1 MLTEIIGRVSGG
13 DDLSMDEMAQAIG
26 FMMQG
31 QCKDEEIGLLL
42 MALRAKGETIDE
54 VAGAAAAMRQHMTK
68 INSPHEEMID
78 TCGTGGSGR
87 GTFNISTA
95 AAIVTAAAG
104 VPVAKHGNR
113 AITSKTGSADVLS
126 ELGVNVEASVEQ
138 IEVCLAE
145 LGICFCY
152 APLMHKSM
160 KHVGPVRKK
169 LGVRTIFNLLGP
181 LCNPAGA
188 CYQLLGV
195 GIPEIRPLLA
205 GALEKLGT
213 RRALVVA
220 GDDRMDE
227 VSLAGATQ
235 VSEVGGDGTTE
246 FTWNPGV
253 FGLEANASTE
263 GMLAATPVESA
274 DLIRGILDGKKSS
287 AREIVVLNSA
297 AALWLA
303 GKANDPTKCT
313 QLAQEAIDTGAA
325 KELLHKLAV
334 RSVG

>member
-1 MLTEIIGRVSGG
+1 MLNELTGRVSGG
-13 DDLSMDEMAQAIG
+13 DDLTMEEMARAIDY
-26 FMMQG
+26 MMQG
-31 QCKDEEIGLLL
+31 RCKDEEIGLLL
-42 MALRAKGETIDE
+42 MALKAKGETVEE
-54 VAGAAAAMRQHMTK
+54 VAGAASAMRRHMTK
-68 INSPHEEMID
+68 IRSPHVEMID

-95 AAIVTAAAG
+95 TAIVTAAAG
-104 VPVAKHGNR
+104 LPVAKHGNR
-113 AITSKTGSADVLS
+113 AITSKTGSADVLA

-138 IEVCLAE
+138 VEQCLAE

-152 APLMHKSM
+152 APLMHQSM

-220 GDDRMDE
+220 GDDGMDE
-227 VSLAGATQ
+227 VSLAQKTH
-235 VSEVGGDGTTE
+235 VSEVDADGTTE
-246 FTWNPGV
+246 FSWDPSV
-253 FGLEANASTE
+253 FGLEATTSTD
-263 GMLAATPVESA
+263 GMLAATPSESA
-274 DLIRGILDGKKSS
+274 GVIRQILDGKPGPS
-287 AREIVVLNSA
+287 REIVVLNSA
-297 AALWLA
+297 AALWLG
-303 GKANDPTKCT
+303 GKANDPMRCA
-313 QLAQEAIDTGAA
+313 QLAQEALDSGAA
-325 KELLHKLAV
+325 KDLLAKLA
-334 RSVG
+334 SAI